1 MNSKGIRN
9 NARFLRNAYPV
20 TAQLEMPI
28 IKQNEVALPQID
40 DMISYHD
47 TRPSDKRITKKS
59 LLVHFFKDDNRF
71 ECLYYEKNEDRDF
84 ERIKKLAQYSAVC
97 TPDFS
102 VYPDMPLPE
111 QQEQVFKNRWCG
123 AHWQD
128 KGLLVVPTVTWA
140 DERSFAFCFDGL
152 PQHATLAVSTVGCKP
167 YRKQFLRGYEKMM
180 EVLQPELVFCYGDPF
195 SEMEGNL
202 RTFSYKAFTPKE
214 AV

>member
-1 MNSKGIRN
+1 MNSKEIRN

-28 IKQNEVALPQID
+28 IKPNEIAFPQID

-47 TRPSDKRITKKS
+47 TRSSDKRITKKS

-71 ECLYYEKNEDRDF
+71 ECLYDEKNENRDF
-84 ERIKKLAQYSAVC
+84 KRIKKLAQYSAVC

-102 VYPDMPLPE
+102 VYPNMPLLK
-111 QQEQVFKNRWCG
+111 QQIQVFKNRWCG

-140 DERSFAFCFDGL
+140 DERSCAFCFDGL
-152 PQHATLAVSTVGCKP
+152 PQHAILAVSTVGCKQ
-167 YRKQFLRGYEKMM
+167 YRKEFLRGYDKMM
-180 EVLQPELVFCYGDPF
+180 EVLQPELIFCYGDPF
-195 SEMEGNL
+195 PEMEGNL
-202 RTFSYKAFTPKE
+202 RTFAYKAFTPKE
-214 AV
+214 AM